1 MKPHLSA
8 ICILTVLALAAC
20 DKAMPRQTPPD
31 PMAAAPPPAGA
42 PTVAGPGAGLS
53 AGLPKRPEFPGFYL
67 DHAGA
72 ASDPL
77 NHQPAVTP
85 AGQPV
90 LLDGFGYDPVTKTPA
105 KGVDVVVDGK
115 AYGTTYGSPRQDV
128 ATFTKVPGLVPVG
141 YKTVLPA
148 GTLAPGPHTAVV
160 RVIGSD
166 GKAYFEGPPIKFEV
180 R

>member
-1 MKPHLSA
+1 MKLQFA
-8 ICILTVLALAAC
+8 VLACALALCAC
-20 DKAMPRQTPPD
+20 DNAKPRQTPPD
-31 PMAAAPPPAGA
+31 PMASGPPPGEAMVA
-42 PTVAGPGAGLS
+42 PAGAGLS

-72 ASDPL
+72 AADPM

-85 AGQPV
+85 AGQPI

-115 AYGTTYGSPRQDV
+115 AYPTVYGSPREDV
-128 ATFTKVPGLVPVG
+128 ANYNKNPALVAVG
-141 YKTVLPA
+141 YKTILANGSLP
-148 GTLAPGPHTAVV
+148 TGPHTAVV
-160 RVIGSD
+160 RVISSD
-166 GKAYFEGPPIKFEV
+166 GKGYYEGPVIKFEV